1 MYRIARKK
9 HLVATGERQ
18 TTAMATVISKPASHP
33 PKMKRPPPPLS
44 GTGVSGIKPPHQ
56 ASSASSSS
64 PSSTSKRLPG
74 TNQADAG
81 NVTSSPMANGV
92 NGASAYLNKGP
103 LGRSK
108 KDAQRPVDQ
117 AARLQRPPSRA
128 MSLDNERRVGK
139 KCPEP
144 YGKAVPTRPAAPTRI
159 GRDTRACI

>member
-1 MYRIARKK
+1 
-9 HLVATGERQ
+9 
-18 TTAMATVISKPASHP
+18 MATVISKPASHP

-44 GTGVSGIKPPHQ
+44 GTGVNGIKPPHQ
-56 ASSASSSS
+56 PSASSSS

-74 TNQADAG
+74 ANQTDTV

-92 NGASAYLNKGP
+92 NGASYLNKGP

-117 AARLQRPPSRA
+117 TARLQRPPSRA

-144 YGKAVPTRPAAPTRI
+144 YGKAASRLTRL
-159 GRDTRACI
+159 GRDVVPAYKIVY